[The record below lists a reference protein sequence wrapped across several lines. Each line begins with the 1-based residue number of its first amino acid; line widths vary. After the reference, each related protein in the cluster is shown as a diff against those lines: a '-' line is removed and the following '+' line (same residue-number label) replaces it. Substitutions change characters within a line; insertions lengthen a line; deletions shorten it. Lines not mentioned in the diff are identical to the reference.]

1 MTAISGYYTFL
12 SRQAA
17 ADAKSI
23 MRRGSVLAL
32 RRVFLD
38 ESVPSARGIWG
49 PQKYGAL

>member
-1 MTAISGYYTFL
+1 MTVISGYYAL
-12 SRQAA
+12 SSRQAA

-49 PQKYGAL
+49 LQMDGAL